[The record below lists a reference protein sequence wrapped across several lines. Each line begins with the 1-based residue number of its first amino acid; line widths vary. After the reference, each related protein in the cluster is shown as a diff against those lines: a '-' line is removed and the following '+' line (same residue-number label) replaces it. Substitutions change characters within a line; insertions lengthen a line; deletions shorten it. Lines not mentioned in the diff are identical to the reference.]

1 MCDDGDGLLNKSRL
15 LDGNC
20 KDCRSRPKAAALAA
34 IRAGGDARDQE
45 HEGADEGGDDD
56 HGGRRG
62 VGTAGDTLLIHLGLQ
77 FGRDRDARGIGFLLH
92 LCLGNTFSNKKFD
105 NHGSHRGTLVVYPEN
120 KIWTAPNT

>member
-45 HEGADEGGDDD
+45 HDHPDDKPRDGTTVSVTAAAIAPCTTCRLAAYITPAFGLDPESSTVSVIHVVSRATGVNSASIRFTHITEGASRGSISTDE
-56 HGGRRG
+56 
-62 VGTAGDTLLIHLGLQ
+62 
-77 FGRDRDARGIGFLLH
+77 
-92 LCLGNTFSNKKFD
+92 
-105 NHGSHRGTLVVYPEN
+105 
-120 KIWTAPNT
+120 